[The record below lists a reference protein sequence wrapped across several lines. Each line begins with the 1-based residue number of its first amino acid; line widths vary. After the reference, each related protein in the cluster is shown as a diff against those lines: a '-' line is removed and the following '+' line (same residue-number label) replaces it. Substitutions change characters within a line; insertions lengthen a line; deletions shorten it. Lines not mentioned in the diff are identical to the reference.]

1 MYEALTRFRFYG
13 AKRHQGRLTWLAIM
27 AHARRAPC
35 SDDAA
40 PPPPADEDD
49 PDDDD
54 PAVEELDPP
63 PEGDTTKRRKLFR
76 WGMARCL

>member
-1 MYEALTRFRFYG
+1 MNVMIRVHIITLDKG
-13 AKRHQGRLTWLAIM
+13 NDRLTWLAIM

-40 PPPPADEDD
+40 PPPADDDD
-49 PDDDD
+49 PDDDDD
-54 PAVEELDPP
+54 PAVEEL
-63 PEGDTTKRRKLFR
+63 EGDTTKRRKLLR